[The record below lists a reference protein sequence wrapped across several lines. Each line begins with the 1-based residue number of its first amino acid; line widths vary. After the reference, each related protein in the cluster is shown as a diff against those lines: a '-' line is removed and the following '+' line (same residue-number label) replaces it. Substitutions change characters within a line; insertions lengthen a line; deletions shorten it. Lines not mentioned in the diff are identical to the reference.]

1 MIEMNKRYTA
11 VIQAGGKGTRMESLT
26 GNRIPKPMLELNG
39 KPMLQWQMENIA
51 EYGIHEFV
59 VITGHLGD
67 QIREYFGDG
76 ENLGIHIRYIEEKE
90 PLGSAGALY
99 FLKEMAVENDFLFI
113 FGDVMFELD
122 WGRIIRFHEEKQGLA
137 TLLVHP
143 NGHPYDSDLLI
154 LSEDCQVT
162 GIDSKNR
169 IRNYWYDNCVNAGIY
184 IFSHRILD
192 RIPEIRRMDLEKEL
206 LAPLA
211 GTGQI
216 FGYRTP
222 EYVKDAGT
230 PERFHRVCQE
240 QARGVWKQKCLK
252 NRQKCI
258 FLDRDGTVNRY
269 DGLVSR
275 EEQLVLEDSAAE
287 AVKKINQSGYL
298 AVIVTN
304 QPVVARGMCSMEDVK
319 RIHRKL
325 QTLLGREGA
334 YVDAVL
340 FCPHHPDK
348 GYPEENPAY
357 KIRCHCRKPAT
368 GMIREAAE
376 RFHIDL
382 GQSWIIGDST
392 VDIQTG
398 VNAGL
403 KSILVLTGVAGKDGK
418 YNVHPDYTAADLG
431 EAVKIVLESNPLREK

>member
-1 MIEMNKRYTA
+1 MKMSGRYIA

-26 GNRIPKPMLELNG
+26 GNKIPKPMLELNG

-51 EYGIHEFV
+51 EYGITEFV
-59 VITGHLGD
+59 VITGHLGE
-67 QIREYFGDG
+67 QIQAYFGDG
-76 ENLGIHIRYIEEKE
+76 RDLGIHIRYIAEKE

-99 FLKEMAVENDFLFI
+99 FLKEMEPERDFLLV

-122 WGRIIRFHEEKQGLA
+122 WDRMIRFHETKRGVA

-154 LSEDCQVT
+154 LAKNSQVM
-162 GIDSKNR
+162 GIDHKDHVR
-169 IRNYWYDNCVNAGIY
+169 DTWYDNCVNAGIY
-184 IFSHRILD
+184 ILSNQILD
-192 RIPEIRRMDLEKEL
+192 QITGVRRMDLEKDL
-206 LAPLA
+206 LAPLM

-216 FGYRTP
+216 YGYCTP

-230 PERFHRVCQE
+230 PERFHRVCRE
-240 QARGVWKQKCLK
+240 QAEGIWRRKCLK

-258 FLDRDGTVNRY
+258 FLDRDGTLNRY

-287 AVKKINQSGYL
+287 AVREINQSGYL
-298 AVIVTN
+298 AVVVTN

-319 RIHRKL
+319 QIHRKL

-334 YVDAVL
+334 YVDDIL
-340 FCPHHPDK
+340 FCPHHPDR

-357 KIRCHCRKPAT
+357 KISCDCRKPAV
-368 GMIREAAE
+368 GMIRQAAE

-382 GQSWIIGDST
+382 DHSWIIGDST

-398 VNAGL
+398 RNAGM
-403 KSILVLTGVAGKDGK
+403 KTVLVLTGVAGKDGR
-418 YNVHPDYTAADLG
+418 YDASPDYTAVDLG
-431 EAVKIVLESNPLREK
+431 EAVRFILLEEKM